1 MNRIQDNLVDY
12 GERIKKIRRE
22 LAVSQKDFAAKL
34 NIAASFLS
42 EIESGKTKPGYNFL
56 VKLAAEFDVNPT
68 WILLGTGPMFIKEVP
83 AISEGDFGIHT
94 ESIKELL
101 WYFRHS
107 PLVRLSVMAFASK
120 FLLDNEAIIK
130 KDIKM
135 NEPEKEK

>member
-1 MNRIQDNLVDY
+1 MNRIQDNLVEY
-12 GERIKKIRRE
+12 GERVKKIRRE
-22 LAVSQKDFAAKL
+22 LAISQKDFAAKL

-56 VKLAAEFDVNPT
+56 VKLAAEFDVNPS
-68 WILLGTGPMFIKEVP
+68 WILLGTGSMFINRTPPIGED
-83 AISEGDFGIHT
+83 EFGIHT

-101 WYFRHS
+101 WYFKRS
-107 PLVRLSVMAFASK
+107 PLVRLSVTAFASK

-130 KDIKM
+130 RDIKK

>member
-1 MNRIQDNLVDY
+1 MNRIQDNLVEY

-68 WILLGTGPMFIKEVP
+68 WILLGTGPMFIKEAP
-83 AISEGDFGIHT
+83 SIGEDDYGIHT

-101 WYFRHS
+101 WYFKRS
-107 PLVRLSVMAFASK
+107 PLVRLSVTAFASK

-130 KDIKM
+130 KDIKK
-135 NEPEKEK
+135 NKPEEEK